1 MRIDENDFRFHFYF
15 YSIRAIVFIE
25 SFYQFWAIVN
35 ISVSNLIASYC
46 GYFIS
51 KTNIASLPKTWKGNR
66 CECEAKKICIH
77 KNVCNKMVKWN
88 RRTPLYVNT
97 FQRIDNTCSW
107 LYRCHCCCYSS
118 FKAFVLIKLL
128 LRIAKKQL
136 NIATFQRAL
145 AVFRS
150 FAFDF
155 FTIYRYRSSIQ

>member
-1 MRIDENDFRFHFYF
+1 MIF
-15 YSIRAIVFIE
+15 VFIFTFIRFE
-25 SFYQFWAIVN
+25 QSYSSNHSINFEPSSIFLYPIWLLATVATLFPRQTSHLFRKHEKGIVAN
-35 ISVSNLIASYC
+35 V
-46 GYFIS
+46 
-51 KTNIASLPKTWKGNR
+51 KR
-66 CECEAKKICIH
+66 KKICIH